1 MHGDRFR
8 DRYGYLDGALRMNI
22 LKILGCLAVMFFGAW
37 AYDLGGNALTV
48 LGFGITLIGSLILI
62 DTLVDFKEI

>member
-1 MHGDRFR
+1 
-8 DRYGYLDGALRMNI
+8 MNV
-22 LKILGCLAVMFFGAW
+22 LKILGCLVVMFFGAW

-62 DTLVDFKEI
+62 DTLFNFKEI